1 MTGSKGST
9 RGGGVYETS
18 SARPKI
24 VIDGVQK
31 RFTWSKSGVDHDVHA
46 LDDINLEI
54 RDGEFLAV
62 IGPSGCGK
70 TTLLRIIGGLTDHQG
85 GSVRINDVPVTGPGP
100 DRAIVFQ
107 SFGLFPWKTVIDNV
121 AFPLQIRKLPKEEV
135 RRRCLEHLE
144 MVGLKKFA
152 ESYPHQLS
160 GGMQQRVGLARAL
173 ATDPEILLMDEPFG
187 AIDAQTRELMQEEL
201 TRIWAASQK
210 TVLFITHDLDEA
222 VYLADRI
229 VVLTRQPGR
238 VREVIEVDLPRPRW
252 EYDVR
257 GHPRFIEVRR
267 QIWAM
272 LRGDLIE
279 EEREAGVDATT

>member
-1 MTGSKGST
+1 MTGPT
-9 RGGGVYETS
+9 NRLQPDRMTDTP
-18 SARPKI
+18 SARTKI
-24 VIDGVQK
+24 AIEHVQK
-31 RFTWSKSGVDHDVHA
+31 SFSWSAKGVKHHVHA
-46 LDDINLEI
+46 LDDITLEI

-70 TTLLRIIGGLTDHQG
+70 TTLLRIIGGLAEFEA
-85 GSVRINDVPVTGPGP
+85 GSVRIDEQPIDGPGP
-100 DRAIVFQ
+100 DRSIVFQ
-107 SFGLFPWKTVIDNV
+107 SFGLFPWKTVFENV
-121 AFPLQIRKLPKEEV
+121 AFPLHIRKLPKEDIQN
-135 RRRCLEHLE
+135 RCLNHLE
-144 MVGLKKFA
+144 MVGLKRFA

-201 TRIWAASQK
+201 TRIWASSQK

-229 VVLTRQPGR
+229 VVLTRQPGK
-238 VREVIEVDLPRPRW
+238 VREVIDVGLPRPRW

-257 GHPRFIEVRR
+257 GHPRFAEVRS

-272 LRGDLIE
+272 LRSDLIE
-279 EEREAGVDATT
+279 EGREAGIDATS